1 MVRVKTSMVNQH
13 DEKERRGSE
22 DDTLSVW
29 LGQRDPYEVLLGEID
44 TLIAEWRG
52 LVRPEPWA
60 KIPLS
65 RLIDSL
71 PEILPRLIRLARN
84 GANEIDEELK
94 ERISGDHGGARRE
107 DDVPLSAVA
116 EEWSHLKRACW
127 RVLGRN
133 GFVDDARAGAMQR
146 LDPLIDDALGHTLRG
161 YYREELDS
169 LRGRGLERRDKV
181 GDRRGGSEDRRVS
194 GEP

>member
-1 MVRVKTSMVNQH
+1 MKPSMSSQH
-13 DEKERRGSE
+13 DEKERRESE

-44 TLIAEWRG
+44 TLITEWRN

-84 GANEIDEELK
+84 GAHQIDEELK
-94 ERISGDHGGARRE
+94 ERISDDHGWARRE

-116 EEWSHLKRACW
+116 EEWAHLKRACW

-133 GFVDDARAGAMQR
+133 GFVDGVRAEAMQR
-146 LDPLIDDALGHTLRG
+146 LDALIDDALGYTLRG

-169 LRGRGLERRDKV
+169 LRGRGLERRDRPGNRRAGPK
-181 GDRRGGSEDRRVS
+181 DRRSSD
-194 GEP
+194 